1 MTQAR
6 KAAGKGAAEA
16 SKKTRKLPVLPVAF
30 GAIALLLV
38 VVIVF
43 TGGVGVTEVGD
54 PEIDGTALPF
64 LGGAGQDPAVGM
76 EIPEVSSTDYTNE
89 ATAIEKDGRPKVLIF
104 LAHWC
109 PHCQAEVPVVQAW
122 IDAGLAPSDVDIVSV
137 ATAINSARPNYPPSD
152 WFERENW
159 TPPVLMDDSS
169 SSIGQ
174 AFGVTGYP
182 FWVFVD
188 PDGEVT
194 ARTSGEISIDALEGF
209 IDAARAG

>member
-1 MTQAR
+1 
-6 KAAGKGAAEA
+6 
-16 SKKTRKLPVLPVAF
+16 
-30 GAIALLLV
+30 
-38 VVIVF
+38 
-43 TGGVGVTEVGD
+43 
-54 PEIDGTALPF
+54 
-64 LGGAGQDPAVGM
+64 M

-89 ATAIEKDGRPKVLIF
+89 ATAIEKDGRPKVLLF

-122 IDAGLAPSDVDIVSV
+122 IDAGLAPGDVDIVSV

-174 AFGVTGYP
+174 AFGVTAYP

-188 PDGEVT
+188 SDGEVT
-194 ARTSGEISIDALEGF
+194 ARASGQIGIDTLEGF
-209 IDAARAG
+209 IDGARAG